1 MRTTLSFI
9 FGCLIATMMFA
20 APLGY
25 KRWHDREYRNF
36 HVVQDGVLY
45 RSGQLPLARLQQ
57 MVSQYGIRTVV
68 SLRDGSQ
75 TADEQEEV
83 WVKAKAL
90 KFVRI
95 PYRDWNADA

>member
-1 MRTTLSFI
+1 MRNLLNVVL
-9 FGCLIATMMFA
+9 GGLIALLMIA
-20 APLGY
+20 GPIGY

-36 HVVQDGVLY
+36 HVVEDGVLY

-57 MVSQYGIRTVV
+57 IVMQHNIRTVI
-68 SLRDGSQ
+68 SLRDG
-75 TADEQEEV
+75 TKAVDEQEEI

-95 PYRDWNADA
+95 PYRS